1 MEKTNLDQACNRIW
15 ASALAPEKSL
25 INQLVNDSFIS
36 PSLRQSISQRALER
50 VNALRRGG
58 TTPFLQSFLAEYG
71 LSTQEGVALMCMAEA
86 FLRIPDAATLD
97 ELIAEKITGSNW
109 QSHSGQASSF
119 LVNASTWALML
130 TGTLLTEKQNEGLV
144 RTMGEL
150 LRRLGEPVVRVAMSE
165 AMQRLG
171 QHFVLGETIGHA
183 LNRSEGDH
191 RYDHYS
197 FSFDMLGESALTHE
211 DAESYYLAY
220 QAALTALAEKAGPD
234 IKSNSGISVKLS
246 ALHPR
251 FEYRQKSRS
260 VDLLLA
266 RMRKLASMAADA
278 NLNLNIDGEE
288 VRHLPFTL
296 NLFETLARQKE
307 TQSWPGLGLVVQAYS
322 RNALQTIDW
331 LNLLGTE
338 LRRTLMVRLVKGAYW
353 DSEIKHAQVSGLDS
367 YPVFT
372 RKQHTDVSY
381 LCASRKL
388 LQSTDVIFPQFATH
402 NAHSVAAVLAIAEE
416 LGLST
421 QDFEFQRLYG
431 MGEALHEEIRR
442 EHGTHHRIYAPVGEH
457 EDLLAYLV
465 RRLLENGANSS
476 FVHQLTDEK
485 VPAEAIAADPF
496 NRSEAGTEESSPI
509 VEPAFLYPGR
519 VNSAGFDIDNPA
531 QLERMESM
539 RETWREHQW
548 QAYPLLEHEM
558 EYGKPRPVVNPASP
572 NDLVGTVLDSTELVV
587 EAAFATAKRSLP
599 EWSALPAQERAAM
612 LEQAAELYCEHF
624 AEFSALLAR
633 EAGKALDDVIGEWR
647 EAIDFLRYYAQQTR
661 ENDAIE
667 DRAPAGVF
675 VCIAPWNFPLSIF
688 TGQIAAALVTGNVV
702 LAKPAEQS
710 SLVAFRA
717 TQLLHAAGIPR
728 AVLQLLPGDGESIGS
743 RLTQDP
749 RLDGVC
755 FTGSL
760 PVAKLIHRSMAA
772 HAAPQARLI
781 AETGGINA
789 MIVDSTALPEQTIR
803 DVLTSAFFSAG
814 QRCSALRVL
823 YLQEEVAEKFITMLI
838 GAMDTLHCDD
848 PWKRQ
853 TDVGPVID
861 AESYERIHRYI
872 QSKRCLHQVSVPK
885 SGHFV
890 PPTLIE
896 VAGIE
901 DIEREVFGPVLH
913 VARYQSE
920 NLDKVLSAINA
931 SGYGLTAAIHSR
943 LTQRVDRC
951 IDALN
956 IGNIYVNR
964 NQVGAVVESQPFG
977 GQGLSGTGPKAGGP
991 NYLAAFTRPTEV
1003 DAESRPDQKSGVK
1016 LSLSRLQTVV
1026 NELQSSDWQ
1035 RTDDRI
1041 SLLKSVCPDS
1051 LSLSSCDVEHVLD
1064 MPGPTGERNIYQLRP
1079 LGLCVCLGPGSN
1091 NALEQALQ
1099 ALAFGNSVIVCGAMD
1114 DKLEEQVRELRKLNA
1129 PVSLLEGF
1137 PGADALKLL
1146 DQLTLVSWC
1155 GNDETAGE
1163 ILRNLAAREGP
1174 LVRFSSSLIDP
1185 MMYATECHVCSDIT
1199 SSGGNLELM
1208 GAAD

>member
-1 MEKTNLDQACNRIW
+1 MKKAPLDQAFDRIW
-15 ASALAPEKSL
+15 ASSLTPEQNL
-25 INQLVNDSFIS
+25 IDQLVNDPFIS
-36 PSLRQSISQRALER
+36 LSLRESISKRALER
-50 VNALRRGG
+50 VIALRQGG
-58 TTPFLQSFLAEYG
+58 ATPFLQSFLAEYG

-130 TGTLLTEKQNEGLV
+130 TGTLLTEKQNQGLV
-144 RTMGEL
+144 RTMREL
-150 LRRLGEPVVRVAMSE
+150 LKRLGEPVVRVAMSE

-171 QHFVLGETIGHA
+171 QHFVLGETIDHA
-183 LNRSEGDH
+183 LSRSEGDH

-211 DAESYYLAY
+211 DAESYYLDY

-234 IKSNSGISVKLS
+234 IRSNSGISVKLS

-251 FEYRQKSRS
+251 FEYRQKTRS
-260 VDLLLA
+260 ENLLLD
-266 RMRKLASMAADA
+266 RMSKLVSMAADA

-296 NLFETLARQKE
+296 KLFESLAGQKE

-322 RNALQTIDW
+322 RNSLQIIDW
-331 LNLLGTE
+331 LKLLGNE
-338 LRRTLMVRLVKGAYW
+338 SQRKLMVRLVKGAYW
-353 DSEIKHAQVSGLDS
+353 DSEIKHTQVSGLDS

-381 LCASRKL
+381 LCAARKL

-402 NAHSVAAVLAIAEE
+402 NAHSVAAVLVMAEE
-416 LGLST
+416 MRIST

-431 MGEALHEEIRR
+431 MGEALHEDVRR
-442 EHGTHHRIYAPVGEH
+442 EQGTHHRIYAPVGEH

-496 NRSEAGTEESSPI
+496 NRCASGTKDSFSI
-509 VEPAFLYPGR
+509 VEPASLYPGR
-519 VNSAGFDIDNPA
+519 VNSAGFDLDNPA
-531 QLERMESM
+531 QLDRLESL
-539 RETWREHQW
+539 RESWREHRW

-558 EYGKPRPVVNPASP
+558 EYGESRNVMNPAP
-572 NDLVGTVLDSTELVV
+572 PGDLVGTVFDSTDLVV
-587 EAAFATAKRSLP
+587 ETAFVTAKRSLP
-599 EWSALPAQERAAM
+599 EWSALQADERAAM
-612 LEQAAELYCEHF
+612 LEQAADLYSEHF

-633 EAGKALDDVIGEWR
+633 EAGKTLDDVIGEWR
-647 EAIDFLRYYAQQTR
+647 EAIDFLRYYAQQAR
-661 ENDAIE
+661 ENKALQ
-667 DRAPAGVF
+667 DRTPAGVF

-710 SLVAFRA
+710 TLVAFRA
-717 TQLLHAAGIPR
+717 TQLMHAAGIPR
-728 AVLQLLPGDGESIGS
+728 AVLQLLPGEGESVGS
-743 RLTQDP
+743 HLIKDP

-803 DVLTSAFFSAG
+803 DVLTSAFYSAG
-814 QRCSALRVL
+814 QRCSALRIL
-823 YLQEEVAEKFITMLI
+823 YLQEEVADKFIAMLT

-848 PWKRQ
+848 PWNRS

-861 AESYERIHRYI
+861 TESCERIHRYI
-872 QSKRCLHQVSVPK
+872 KSKSCLHQVSVPQT
-885 SGHFV
+885 GHFV

-901 DIEREVFGPVLH
+901 DIEQEVFGPVLH

-931 SGYGLTAAIHSR
+931 AGYGLTAAIHSR

-1003 DAESRPDQKSGVK
+1003 DEESRSGKKSGVE
-1016 LSLSRLQTVV
+1016 LSLSKLQTVA
-1026 NELQSSDWQ
+1026 NELHCGDWQ
-1035 RTDDRI
+1035 RMDDRI

-1051 LSLSSCDVEHVLD
+1051 LVLSSCDFETELD
-1064 MPGPTGERNIYQLRP
+1064 MRGPTGERNIYELRP
-1079 LGLCVCLGPGSN
+1079 LGLCVCLGPGSI

-1099 ALAFGNSVIVCGAMD
+1099 ALAFGNPVIICGSMND
-1114 DKLEEQVRELRKLNA
+1114 MLEEQVRQLRMLQA
-1129 PVSLLEGF
+1129 PISLLEGF
-1137 PGADALKLL
+1137 PEMDALKLL
-1146 DQLTLVSWC
+1146 DELALVSWC
-1155 GNDETAGE
+1155 GDDKTARE

-1174 LVRFSSSLIDP
+1174 LVRFSSTLIDP
-1185 MMYATECHVCSDIT
+1185 MMYLTESHVCSDIT

>member
-1 MEKTNLDQACNRIW
+1 MKNAPLDQAFDRIW
-15 ASALAPEKSL
+15 ASSLTPEQNL

-36 PSLRQSISQRALER
+36 PSLRESISQRALER
-50 VNALRRGG
+50 VIALREGG
-58 TTPFLQSFLAEYG
+58 ATPFLQSFLAEYG

-97 ELIAEKITGSNW
+97 DLIAEKITGSNW

-171 QHFVLGETIGHA
+171 QHFVLGETIDNA
-183 LNRSEGDH
+183 LSRSEGDH
-191 RYDHYS
+191 RYDDYS

-211 DAESYYLAY
+211 DAESYYLDY

-234 IKSNSGISVKLS
+234 IRSNSGISVKLS

-260 VDLLLA
+260 GELLLE
-266 RMRKLASMAADA
+266 RMSKLTSLAADA

-288 VRHLPFTL
+288 ARHLPFTL
-296 NLFETLARQKE
+296 KLFESLARQKE
-307 TQSWPGLGLVVQAYS
+307 TRSWPGLGLVVQAYC
-322 RNALQTIDW
+322 RNSLQIIDW
-331 LNLLGTE
+331 LKLLGNE
-338 LRRTLMVRLVKGAYW
+338 LQRKLMVRLVKGAYW
-353 DSEIKHAQVSGLDS
+353 DSEIKHAQVSGFDS

-381 LCASRKL
+381 LCAARKL
-388 LQSTDVIFPQFATH
+388 LQSTNVIFPQFATH
-402 NAHSVAAVLAIAEE
+402 NAHSVAAVLVMAGEMGI
-416 LGLST
+416 GT

-431 MGEALHEEIRR
+431 MGEALHEDVRR
-442 EHGTHHRIYAPVGEH
+442 EQGTHHRIYAPVGEH

-496 NRSEAGTEESSPI
+496 SRCEPGTKNLSRI
-509 VEPAFLYPGR
+509 VEPPSLYPGR
-519 VNSAGFDIDNPA
+519 VNSSGFDLDNPV
-531 QLERMESM
+531 QLDRLESL
-539 RETWREHQW
+539 RESWREHRW
-548 QAYPLLEHEM
+548 QAFPLLDHEM
-558 EYGKPRPVVNPASP
+558 EYGESRNVMNPASP
-572 NDLVGTVLDSTELVV
+572 GDLVGTVFDSTDLVV
-587 EAAFATAKRSLP
+587 ETAFVTAKRSLP
-599 EWSALPAQERAAM
+599 EWSALQAGERAAM
-612 LEQAAELYCEHF
+612 LEQAADLYGEHF

-647 EAIDFLRYYAQQTR
+647 EAIDFLRYYAQQAR
-661 ENDAIE
+661 ENKALQNHT
-667 DRAPAGVF
+667 PAGVF

-710 SLVAFRA
+710 TLVAFRA

-728 AVLQLLPGDGESIGS
+728 AVLQLLPGDGESVGS
-743 RLTQDP
+743 RLIQDP

-760 PVAKLIHRSMAA
+760 PVAKLIHRSMTA

-789 MIVDSTALPEQTIR
+789 MIVDSTALPEQTIG
-803 DVLTSAFFSAG
+803 DVLTSAFYSAG
-814 QRCSALRVL
+814 QRCSALRIL
-823 YLQEEVAEKFITMLI
+823 YLQEEVADKFIAMLI

-848 PWKRQ
+848 PWNRS

-861 AESYERIHRYI
+861 TESCERINRYI
-872 QSKRCLHQVSVPK
+872 RSKSCLHQVSVPQT
-885 SGHFV
+885 GLFV

-901 DIEREVFGPVLH
+901 AIEQEVFGPVLH

-920 NLDKVLSAINA
+920 NLDKVLSAINVA
-931 SGYGLTAAIHSR
+931 GYGLTAAIHSR

-977 GQGLSGTGPKAGGP
+977 GRGLSGTGPKAGGP
-991 NYLAAFTRPTEV
+991 NYLAAFTRPAET
-1003 DAESRPDQKSGVK
+1003 DAESRPGKKSGVE
-1016 LSLSRLQTVV
+1016 LSLSKLQTVA
-1026 NELQSSDWQ
+1026 NELHGSDWQ
-1035 RTDDRI
+1035 YMDDRI
-1041 SLLKSVCPDS
+1041 SVLKRVCPDS
-1051 LSLSSCDVEHVLD
+1051 LSLSSCDIETELEMH
-1064 MPGPTGERNIYQLRP
+1064 GPTGERNIYELRP
-1079 LGLCVCLGPGSN
+1079 LGLCVCLGPGSI

-1099 ALAFGNSVIVCGAMD
+1099 ALAFGNPVIICGSKD
-1114 DKLEEQVRELRKLNA
+1114 QVLEEQVRQLRMLQA
-1129 PVSLLEGF
+1129 PISLLEGF
-1137 PGADALKLL
+1137 PEMDALKLL
-1146 DQLTLVSWC
+1146 DELALVSWC
-1155 GNDETAGE
+1155 GDDKTARE
-1163 ILRNLAAREGP
+1163 ILCNLAAREGP
-1174 LVRFSSSLIDP
+1174 LVRFSSTLIDP
-1185 MMYATECHVCSDIT
+1185 MMYLTECHVCSDIT

>member
-1 MEKTNLDQACNRIW
+1 MKKAPLDQAFDRIW
-15 ASALAPEKSL
+15 ASSL
-25 INQLVNDSFIS
+25 TLEQNLIDQLVNDSFIN
-36 PSLRQSISQRALER
+36 PGMRERISQNALER
-50 VNALRRGG
+50 VNALRQGG
-58 TTPFLQSFLAEYG
+58 AAPFLQSFLAEYG

-130 TGTLLTEKQNEGLV
+130 TGTLLTEKQNEGLI

-150 LRRLGEPVVRVAMSE
+150 LKRLGEPVVRVAMSE

-183 LNRSEGDH
+183 LGRSEGDH

-197 FSFDMLGESALTHE
+197 FSFDMLGESALTQE
-211 DAESYYLAY
+211 DAESYFLAY

-234 IKSNSGISVKLS
+234 IKSNAGISVKLS

-260 VDLLLA
+260 ENLLLD
-266 RMRKLASMAADA
+266 RMSKLASMAAEA

-288 VRHLPFTL
+288 ARHMPFTL

-331 LNLLGTE
+331 LNLLGNE
-338 LRRTLMVRLVKGAYW
+338 SQRKLMVRLVKGAYW
-353 DSEIKHAQVSGLDS
+353 DSEIKHAQVSGFDS

-372 RKQHTDVSY
+372 RKPHTDVSY

-402 NAHSVAAVLAIAEE
+402 NAHSVAAVLVMAEE

-421 QDFEFQRLYG
+421 EHFEFQRLYG
-431 MGEALHEEIRR
+431 MGEALHEDVRR
-442 EHGTHHRIYAPVGEH
+442 EQGTHHRIYAPVGEH

-485 VPAEAIAADPF
+485 VPAETIAADPF
-496 NRSEAGTEESSPI
+496 SRCESGCMNSSPI
-509 VEPAFLYPGR
+509 VEPACLYPGR
-519 VNSAGFDIDNPA
+519 VNSSGFDIDNPV
-531 QLERMESM
+531 QLDHLESM
-539 RETWREHQW
+539 REPWRSHQW
-548 QAYPLLEHEM
+548 QAYPLLEHAM
-558 EYGKPRPVVNPASP
+558 EYGEPRDVVNPAAP
-572 NDLVGTVLDSTELVV
+572 DDLVGSVLDSTELAV
-587 EAAFATAKRSLP
+587 EAAFATAKRSLS
-599 EWSALPAQERAAM
+599 EWSALRASARAELIERAA
-612 LEQAAELYCEHF
+612 QLYGEHF
-624 AEFSALLAR
+624 AEFSVLLAR
-633 EAGKALDDVIGEWR
+633 EAGKTLDDVIGEWR
-647 EAIDFLRYYAQQTR
+647 EAIDFLRYYAQQAR
-661 ENDAIE
+661 ENDALK
-667 DRAPAGVF
+667 DRTPAGVF

-717 TQLLHAAGIPR
+717 TQLLHEAGIPQ
-728 AVLQLLPGDGESIGS
+728 AVLQLLPGDGESVGS

-803 DVLTSAFFSAG
+803 DVLESAFFSAG
-814 QRCSALRVL
+814 QRCSALRIL
-823 YLQEEVAEKFITMLI
+823 YLQEEVAEKFIAMLI

-848 PWKRQ
+848 PLNRQ

-861 AESYERIHRYI
+861 AESCERIHRYI
-872 QSKRCLHQVSVPK
+872 QSKSCLHQVSVPDT
-885 SGHFV
+885 GLFV

-901 DIEREVFGPVLH
+901 DIEQEVFGPVLH

-931 SGYGLTAAIHSR
+931 SGFGLTAAIHSR

-991 NYLAAFTRPTEV
+991 NYLSAFTRPTRV
-1003 DAESRPDQKSGVK
+1003 AAESGPEEISAVK
-1016 LSLSRLQTVV
+1016 LTLNSLQAAANSLRC
-1026 NELQSSDWQ
+1026 SDWQ
-1035 RTDDRI
+1035 RKDDRI

-1051 LSLSSCDVEHVLD
+1051 LSLSCCDIKTELD

-1079 LGLCVCLGPGSN
+1079 LGLCVCLGPGSL
-1091 NALEQALQ
+1091 NAIEQALQ
-1099 ALAFGNSVIVCGAMD
+1099 ALVFGNPVIICGLLDEMQKD
-1114 DKLEEQVRELRKLNA
+1114 QVRQLRELKT
-1129 PVSLLEGF
+1129 PVRLLEGF
-1137 PGADALKLL
+1137 PAPDSLNLL
-1146 DQLTLVSWC
+1146 DELALVSWC
-1155 GNDETAGE
+1155 GNDETAHI
-1163 ILRNLAAREGP
+1163 ILRNLSAREGS
-1174 LVRFSSSLIDP
+1174 LVRFSSTLIDP

-1208 GAAD
+1208 GATD